1 MKALD
6 IFSWLSAKEISLE
19 RLEQIF
25 IDYKS
30 GSYNSEYVVLDELPD
45 KAAENVVNC
54 KNELLEEGK
63 SVAYILKE
71 ENIVAVRGYRE

>member
-1 MKALD
+1 MKVLD

-30 GSYNSEYVVLDELPD
+30 GSYNSEYVVLDELP
-45 KAAENVVNC
+45 VC
-54 KNELLEEGK
+54 
-63 SVAYILKE
+63 
-71 ENIVAVRGYRE
+71 RGVT